1 MAEAQMFPSHLMS
14 IVTAT
19 LGRKDVGPELR
30 ALFLARQDLYYLS
43 HTPIPETYLECG
55 HLLKTNDSY
64 ISNYGINTPYLS
76 IMSLVQLA
84 IMVTQ
89 GKRTNSQD

>member
-1 MAEAQMFPSHLMS
+1 
-14 IVTAT
+14 V
-19 LGRKDVGPELR
+19 VPELR
-30 ALFLARQDLYYLS
+30 ALFLARQELYYLS